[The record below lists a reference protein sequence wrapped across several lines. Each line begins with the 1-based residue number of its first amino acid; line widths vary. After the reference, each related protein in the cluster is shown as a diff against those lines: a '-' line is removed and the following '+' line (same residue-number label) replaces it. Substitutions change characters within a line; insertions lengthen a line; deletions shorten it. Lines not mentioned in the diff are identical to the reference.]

1 MRHVRSALVLI
12 ACALSAPAA
21 FAQSAPQPSELNPTR
36 WGVVYD
42 IPATTRVV
50 VKEDIPFLKRGAT
63 SLTIDLYQPPGVNR
77 GEKRPAVIFINAVG
91 DRPGDKVK
99 RWAIYRT
106 WPRLIAAHGMI
117 GISMD
122 ADGEAIQES
131 IHGLFRYLAQHGA
144 EHGVD
149 AERLG
154 IYAASANVS
163 GATAYLASDSAS
175 KGIRAAALFYG
186 RPPEEELRTDLP
198 TLFIVAAGDAPGMGA
213 PLTALW
219 QRVVEK
225 GAPWTLQFAA
235 GMPHAFDAFTDSD
248 DSRRVLQQSI
258 GFWKSNLEPVPA
270 PPWQPSPARAIVAA
284 QFGRD
289 NERTAT
295 LLTAWVADHPRD
307 GEAYMSLGR
316 ALAEVGRLPESEIAY
331 TRAYGLDSTN
341 PGVLIGMSQV
351 KLGQRRWEEALGFL
365 SRARQAGIENSYI
378 VGMIGWSQLNLNRNA
393 EAARSYERAI
403 EIGVPPGRSTLGLA
417 WYNLACAYARLGRVD
432 QAFTALGKA
441 VDEGMSERATFEQD
455 DDLRTLR
462 GDPRFTGLL
471 ARLQPAAS

>member
-1 MRHVRSALVLI
+1 MRHVRSAIVFL
-12 ACALSAPAA
+12 ASAVSTSVA
-21 FAQSAPQPSELNPTR
+21 FAQSAPESSELSPTR

-42 IPATTRVV
+42 IPATARVV
-50 VKEDIPFLKRGAT
+50 VKEDIPFLQRGAE
-63 SLTIDLYQPPGVNR
+63 SLTLDLYAPPGLKR
-77 GEKRPAVIFINAVG
+77 GEKRPAVIFLNAVG

-122 ADGEAIQES
+122 ADGAAIQES
-131 IHGLFRYLAQHGA
+131 IHGLFRYLARHGA

-154 IYAASANVS
+154 VYAASANVS

-175 KGIRAAALFYG
+175 RGIRAAALFYG
-186 RPPEEELRTDLP
+186 RPPAEELRTDLP
-198 TLFIVAAGDAPGMGA
+198 TLFIVAASDAPGMGA

-235 GMPHAFDAFTDSD
+235 GLPHGFDAFSD
-248 DSRRVLQQSI
+248 NDDARRVLQQSI
-258 GFWKSNLEPVPA
+258 AFWKSNLEPVPA
-270 PPWQPSPARAIVAA
+270 PPWQPSQARAIVAS
-284 QFGRD
+284 QYGHD
-289 NERTAT
+289 SERTAT

-307 GEAYMSLGR
+307 AQAYMSLGR
-316 ALAEVGRLPESEIAY
+316 ALADLRRFPESETAY

-341 PGVLIGMSQV
+341 PGVLIGLGQV
-351 KLGQRRWEEALGFL
+351 KMNQRRWEEALGL
-365 SRARQAGIENSYI
+365 LGRARQAGIENSYL

-393 EAARSYERAI
+393 EAAQSYERAI
-403 EIGVPPGRSTLGLA
+403 ELGVPPGRSTLGLA

-432 QAFTALGKA
+432 QAVTALGKA
-441 VDEGMSERATFEQD
+441 IDEGVRERATFEQD
-455 DDLRTLR
+455 DDLRPLR
-462 GDPRFTGLL
+462 GDPRFTALL
-471 ARLQPAAS
+471 ARLVPAAS